1 MGNVAVSVIL
11 HVEPD
16 VEDAPLVAGEI
27 ESRFGHETFCGW
39 LELLSHL
46 ERVVDRA
53 RIGES
58 DVT

>member
-16 VEDAPLVAGEI
+16 VAEAPAVAGEI

-39 LELLSHL
+39 LELLTQL
-46 ERVVDRA
+46 ERVVDQA
-53 RIGES
+53 RTAAA